1 MFWQMSAYIVYILAA
16 LNIAILGWL
25 IFLTAKQNKI
35 YKKAQALFDD
45 KTSGNLAQVIEKYLK
60 DVKAVEDHCFDLD
73 KEAKKIRK
81 MAEKGL
87 FRTGFVRYNPF
98 GDVGG
103 NQSFSLCLLDKEKN
117 GFVISS
123 IHSREGT
130 RVYAKTVTTG
140 TGDYNLSE
148 EEKKA
153 IEIAVK

>member
-1 MFWQMSAYIVYILAA
+1 MSAYAIYILGA

-25 IFLTAKQNKI
+25 IFLTVKQNQL
-35 YKKAQALFDD
+35 YKKAKSLFDSE
-45 KTSGNLAQVIEKYLK
+45 KSGNLSQVIEKYLK
-60 DVKAVEDHCFDLD
+60 DVKAVEDHCFELD
-73 KEAKKIRK
+73 QESKIIRK
-81 MAEKGL
+81 MTEKGL
-87 FRTGFVRYNPF
+87 HRTGFVRYNPF

-103 NQSFSLCLLDKEKN
+103 NQSFSLCLLDNNKN

-123 IHSREGT
+123 IHAREGT
-130 RVYAKTVTTG
+130 RVYAKTVTAG